1 MLLAE
6 SGLWTILTSC
16 SPTCISVCPFHRFG
30 SCGGVSGFPWDHFSP
45 DGMQHVS
52 KDTLVL
58 EVALQFSCLP
68 SDLYIRFSLQE
79 ILFII

>member
-6 SGLWTILTSC
+6 SSLWAILTSF
-16 SPTCISVCPFHRFG
+16 SPISVCPFHRFG
-30 SCGGVSGFPWDHFSP
+30 SCGGVSRFPWDHFSP
-45 DGMQHVS
+45 AGMQHVS

-68 SDLYIRFSLQE
+68 SDLYIQFSL
-79 ILFII
+79 